1 MKSGKGKQNGKKELR
16 KARNAQN
23 QHISSK
29 EQEKLKIC
37 IKAQNQ
43 HSPRNQLPLTL
54 SMQALPLR

>member
-43 HSPRNQLPLTL
+43 HSP
-54 SMQALPLR
+54 